1 MRAYRLTEDG
11 TITTTLSGRELLAEP
26 MLNKGVAFTPEER
39 RELKLEGLL
48 PPTVLTIGEQ
58 VRRVYEQF
66 RKQPDDLHKNIAL
79 NDLMNRNTVLFYR
92 LLSEHL
98 SEMLPIV
105 YTPTVGRAIQEY
117 SHAYRKPGG
126 VYLSIDDVEGME
138 RAFRNLNLEPGD
150 IDLIVATDSESILG
164 IGDWGVGGI
173 NIAIGKLAV
182 YTAAAGI
189 DPSRVLA
196 VVLDV
201 GTDNDNLLND
211 PLYMGCRH
219 ERVRGEAYDAFIDAY
234 VRTSQELFPGSLLHW
249 EDFGNVNARKII
261 EKYGYDVPSFNDDI
275 QGTGAVTLA
284 AVLSGAKL
292 SGVPLCEHRILVFG
306 PGAAGI
312 GNADQIAAAMERA
325 GLSEEEARAR
335 FWAYDSRGLLTDE
348 TEGVLDFQ
356 RPYVRR
362 AAECTDWERESEDDT
377 CRSDEKSE
385 VERMDNEHARAQSQ
399 EDETEQDDSEV
410 GADAASRAGRASE
423 ARTEARI
430 GNVEAGS
437 GAFDRISLLEV
448 VRRVKPTIL
457 IGTSGVPGAFAE
469 EVVREM
475 ARHAERPIIMPMSN
489 PTQLAEAVPADLL
502 RWTEGRALIATGSP
516 FAPVEYGGI
525 VYEIGQ
531 SNNALVFPGLGLGA
545 IVTRSA
551 RITERMFAA
560 AADAVA
566 ALADLSRPG
575 AALLPGVRDLRRVSE
590 EVAVAV
596 AEAAMDDGAARAYP
610 EEVRAAVRGAMWD
623 CSYKPV
629 RAETREEARV

>member
-1 MRAYRLTEDG
+1 MRAYKLTKDG
-11 TITTTLSGRELLAEP
+11 EIETGLYGRALLAEP

-39 RELKLEGLL
+39 KELGLEGLL
-48 PPTVLTIGEQ
+48 PPGVLTIEEQ
-58 VRRVYEQF
+58 VQRVYEQF
-66 RKQPDDLHKNIAL
+66 LKQPDDLHKNIAL
-79 NDLMNRNTVLFYR
+79 SDLMHRNTVLFYR
-92 LLSEHL
+92 LLTEHL

-117 SHAYRKPGG
+117 SHAYHKPGG
-126 VYLSIDDVEGME
+126 VYLSIDNIGGIEQ
-138 RAFRNLNLEPGD
+138 AFRNLSLEPGD

-196 VVLDV
+196 VVLDA
-201 GTDNDNLLND
+201 GTNNGELLAD

-219 ERVRGEAYDAFIDAY
+219 ERVRGERYDAFIDSY
-234 VRTSQELFPGSLLHW
+234 VRTALDFFPNALLHW
-249 EDFGNVNARKII
+249 EDFGNVNAHRII
-261 EKYGYDVPSFNDDI
+261 DKYGSEILTFNDDI

-284 AVLSGAKL
+284 AVLSGVEL
-292 SGVPLCEHRILVFG
+292 SGIPLTEQRVLVFG

-312 GNADQIAAAMERA
+312 GNADQIAAAMELA
-325 GLSEEEARAR
+325 GLNEEEARGR
-335 FWAYDSRGLLTDE
+335 FWAYDYRGLLTEE
-348 TEGVLDFQ
+348 TEGVLPFQ
-356 RPYVRR
+356 RPYLRTV
-362 AAECTDWERESEDDT
+362 AECEDWERESVV
-377 CRSDEKSE
+377 EK
-385 VERMDNEHARAQSQ
+385 
-399 EDETEQDDSEV
+399 EQKSGTGSTDRGV
-410 GADAASRAGRASE
+410 GGSSAAGSSAAGR
-423 ARTEARI
+423 I
-430 GNVEAGS
+430 P
-437 GAFDRISLLEV
+437 LLEV

-457 IGTSGVPGAFAE
+457 IGTSGMAGTFTE
-469 EVVREM
+469 EIVREM
-475 ARHAERPIIMPMSN
+475 ASHVERPVIMPMSN

-502 RWTEGRALIATGSP
+502 NWTDGRALIATGSP
-516 FAPVEYGGI
+516 FAPVVHDG
-525 VYEIGQ
+525 VMVEIGQ

-566 ALADLSRPG
+566 GLADLSRPG

-596 AEAAMDDGAARAYP
+596 AEAAMEDGAARFYP
-610 EEVRAAVRGAMWD
+610 EDVRAAVRDAMWD
-623 CSYKPV
+623 CTYKPI
-629 RAETREEARV
+629 RLDAREGALI